1 YTALALK
8 LPVEIGVPLVTDP
21 IPLSMDPVPP
31 EKTAV
36 SVVLVP
42 EVIGDLAAVKLVMV
56 GAATTSTVSV
66 FVALAPAALV
76 AVNVYT
82 ALALKLPVEIGVPLV
97 TDPIPLSMDPVPPEK
112 TAVRVVLV
120 PEVIGD
126 LAAVNL

>member
-1 YTALALK
+1 M
-8 LPVEIGVPLVTDP
+8 
-21 IPLSMDPVPP
+21 SMDPVPFA
-31 EKTAV
+31 KTPV

-42 EVIGDLAAVKLVMV
+42 AGIVGWAAVKLVMV

-112 TAVRVVLV
+112 TAVSVVLV

-126 LAAVNL
+126 LAAVKLLMVGEG